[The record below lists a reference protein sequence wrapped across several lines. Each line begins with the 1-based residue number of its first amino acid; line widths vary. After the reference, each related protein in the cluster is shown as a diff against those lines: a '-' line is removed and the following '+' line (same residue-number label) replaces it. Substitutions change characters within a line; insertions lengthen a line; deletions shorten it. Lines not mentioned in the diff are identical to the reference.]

1 MTKEKLGERIK
12 KFREMN
18 ELSRQDLAERSG
30 LSLDFIIR
38 LETENEYPSLG
49 PLLKVARA
57 IGVRL
62 GTFLDDEVSK
72 DPLVILLD
80 ERQEELSMQ
89 ASKKKSVALRFYGLG
104 DR

>member
-1 MTKEKLGERIK
+1 MTKERLGERIK

-30 LSLDFIIR
+30 LSLDFITG

-57 IGVRL
+57 LGVRL
-62 GTFLDDEVSK
+62 GTVK
-72 DPLVILLD
+72 IL
-80 ERQEELSMQ
+80 S
-89 ASKKKSVALRFYGLG
+89 
-104 DR
+104 